1 MPSRLARVAQFPS
14 KRLRFDLGQL
24 LLRAVPVIILFL
36 TVILLTVPLSILYQ
50 KIKEKASIITIVF
63 NLNCDYYKL
72 YIINML
78 L

>member
-24 LLRAVPVIILFL
+24 LLRAAPVIILFL